1 MLHCQKHYLG
11 CAVHTVCVV
20 TVSNMVQD
28 RLSCNLQFNCSRR
41 LALSNLHVLSRG
53 RPPFLR
59 LRAART
65 PSAMA
70 TFREVVDAILVHERD
85 PPLPVTTVSDGSE
98 VYEIMF
104 VPVFDLSATQAPG
117 GGWNYSRQPCF
128 WCYRVVPGSVAA
140 GIKWLTM
147 YRMPVVLDLDDT
159 LVVANGETA
168 LRDKRDKVQIT
179 RI

>member
-1 MLHCQKHYLG
+1 M
-11 CAVHTVCVV
+11 
-20 TVSNMVQD
+20 
-28 RLSCNLQFNCSRR
+28 QFNCSRR

-59 LRAART
+59 LRPAGGA
-65 PSAMA
+65 SAEA
-70 TFREVVDAILVHERD
+70 TFQGIVDAILVHERD
-85 PPLPVTTVSDGSE
+85 PPLPVTTVADGAE
-98 VYEIMF
+98 VFEIMF
-104 VPVFDLSATQAPG
+104 VPVFDLSATHAPG
-117 GGWNYSRQPCF
+117 GGWNYQRRPCF

-168 LRDKRDKVQIT
+168 LRDKRDKVC
-179 RI
+179 